1 MGERVFKIIAAL
13 ACLCLLSNS
22 CNSVYTPKR
31 RGYFKIDF
39 PPHQYQVFDQP
50 GYPYTFEYPVY
61 AEVVRDSSFFDKTPE
76 NPYWINI
83 DFPEFRARIYVSYK
97 EIGPPDDK
105 SGGRRP
111 IVSGMTPRGKFQTS
125 PQASYNTFDKLRDD
139 AFKMTFKHTSK
150 ASSIEPTV
158 ISTPNGVSGIFFD
171 VGGNAATAKQFFL
184 TDSTKNFLRGALY
197 FDATPNEDSLSIVNR
212 FLEKDME
219 HLINTFRWKKAGP
232 VNK

>member
-1 MGERVFKIIAAL
+1 MLKITTAFAFL
-13 ACLCLLSNS
+13 FVLSTA

-39 PPHQYQVFDQP
+39 PVHQYRVFDQP

-61 AEVVRDSSFFDKTPE
+61 SDVARDSSFFDKTPE

-83 DFPEFRARIYVSYK
+83 DFPGFRARIYVSYK
-97 EIGPPDDK
+97 EIGAPTDDRTA
-105 SGGRRP
+105 GRGP
-111 IVSGMTPRGKFQTS
+111 
-125 PQASYNTFDKLRDD
+125 YNSFDKLRDD

-158 ISTPNGVSGIFFD
+158 IHTPNGVSGIFFD
-171 VGGNAATAKQFFL
+171 VGGNAATAKQFYL
-184 TDSTKNFLRGALY
+184 TDSTRNFLRGALY
-197 FDATPNEDSLSIVNR
+197 FDATPNEDSLGIVNA